1 MKAQC
6 SRLHFERK
14 MVTVVLTRRPPCA
27 QRLLQVYLKRATA
40 RVFYG
45 IPKSCPVSLSALY
58 LKASV
63 PDPAFLRSYHSTA
76 CLSWSQFARQQVIW
90 SPHDSHTRTPNG
102 ILGQQALDRC
112 RPHRIQTLRYAPL
125 WHGPLRPDSPGC
137 RQLLASLVETNAGY
151 IRAKPKCGEL

>member
-14 MVTVVLTRRPPCA
+14 MVTAVLTRCPSCA
-27 QRLLQVYLKRATA
+27 RRLLQVYLERATA

-76 CLSWSQFARQQVIW
+76 RLSWSQFARQQVIW
-90 SPHDSHTRTPNG
+90 SPHNSHTRTPNG
-102 ILGQQALDRC
+102 NLGRQALDRC
-112 RPHRIQTLRYAPL
+112 RPHRIQTLRYAPR
-125 WHGPLRPDSPGC
+125 WHGPLRPNSPGC
-137 RQLLASLVETNAGY
+137 RQLLTSLVDINA
-151 IRAKPKCGEL
+151 RWVQAEPKCGEL